1 MLVRMHLPLCS
12 YEQFQQ
18 PLPKHSVRLLVVPL
32 EDAPTVAAAA
42 AAITRDM
49 LALLPEGTKVH

>member
-1 MLVRMHLPLCS
+1 MHLPLCS

-49 LALLPEGTKVH
+49 LALLPEGTKVR